1 MKLKKI
7 MRTYYQNKLD
17 QIETIQPKFKLT
29 ESPGKHFR
37 FVFPQ
42 RWEDI
47 FGIGVTVCYL
57 LQFLLPGNWFSIGRC
72 LSVFK
77 IGF

>member
-1 MKLKKI
+1 MKA
-7 MRTYYQNKLD
+7 YYQNRLD
-17 QIETIQPKFKLT
+17 QMEEIQPEFKLT
-29 ESPGKHFR
+29 ENPSSRFR
-37 FVFPQ
+37 FALPQ

-57 LQFLLPGNWFSIGRC
+57 LQLLVPGNWFSIGIC
-72 LSVFK
+72 FSVFK